1 MTPSLTAA
9 DGAVYKRPSLYDEL
23 ASKTGAAEYPEDNE
37 RWVVFYGPNTTK
49 TVSPEACPKGYFPS
63 VEQLDSLY
71 SKYPNGAIK
80 TAQGWPIIQSYW
92 SGTNAGT
99 LTLECHPMTITRSI

>member
-9 DGAVYKRPSLYDEL
+9 DSAVYKRPLLYDEL

-49 TVSPEACPKGYFPS
+49 TVSPEACSKGYFPS

-80 TAQGWPIIQSYW
+80 PPVAGRSSVLTGAAQTPGQSPRR
-92 SGTNAGT
+92 AT
-99 LTLECHPMTITRSI
+99 L

>member
-9 DGAVYKRPSLYDEL
+9 DSAVYKRPLLYDEL

-49 TVSPEACPKGYFPS
+49 TVSPEACSKGYFRPLS
-63 VEQLDSLY
+63 NWILC
-71 SKYPNGAIK
+71 
-80 TAQGWPIIQSYW
+80 TA
-92 SGTNAGT
+92 N
-99 LTLECHPMTITRSI
+99 TRTER

>member
-1 MTPSLTAA
+1 A

-23 ASKTGAAEYPEDNE
+23 ASKPGAAEYPEDNE

-49 TVSPEACPKGYFPS
+49 PVSPEACPMGYFPS
-63 VEQLDSLY
+63 VEQRVSLY

-80 TAQGWPIIQSYW
+80 TAQG
-92 SGTNAGT
+92 
-99 LTLECHPMTITRSI
+99 